1 MLYVYKASAGSG
13 KTYRLTR
20 RYLEICFQHPDDPA
34 YFRHI
39 LTMTFTNA
47 ATAEMKSRILDELK
61 KLAFQP
67 DQAEHLGFLMRETE
81 RSKSSISQLAELIL
95 RQMMERYSS
104 FSVTTIDSFFQT
116 VLRLFTRE
124 LDIKAGYQVELNTD
138 AVLDKAVDAFLDD
151 IESGSQG
158 MYWIEAVLNKRWEA
172 GKSNSFRGELL
183 GLGRELF
190 SEGIYEKLAYIPSE
204 SLPDIRNQII
214 KRKMELEEAHQ
225 SILDRAGEV
234 LKKQGLEPESFK
246 GKSRSKARTWLVTYD
261 NIDKIAGDMDG
272 ALRKLSSA
280 LHVEEE
286 WIKDSTRGGERQELL
301 TAFEKLQPLL
311 EETIDFI
318 LNRLPIYQ
326 SFKSMSD
333 NIESFAF
340 LSLLDTYVQQYC
352 DENQRV
358 LISETTELLRKVI
371 DYQMLPFF
379 YERLGERYDH
389 ILLDEFQD
397 TSSSQWENLEVLVDN
412 AVAQAGGSALI
423 VGDVKQAIYRWRNG
437 EWSILQSQLKE
448 KYDPE
453 DKYEEENLSE
463 NWRSSKEIVDF
474 NNQMYRELP
483 QLIAKAYQDE
493 YQFNSEGGALLP
505 EILEHVYQGA
515 SQNIDEAILEK
526 RRGGYVYLDFFLKGI
541 KDSVKQFGVSEEMEK
556 ADQEEAMFEQLRKT
570 VSQAQDRGF
579 RRRDICILVRKKNE
593 SAEVAR
599 RLLAW
604 QGEEDGD
611 QFKFASPEVVRLD
624 QSFSVQLIMAFFQLM
639 MNPSEKVARAEW
651 QQARAYLEG
660 DAAHSEAAQSER
672 EDLETLLAQAH
683 SQSLWEIAEELITL
697 YHLGDHSGEIP
708 FLQEFQDQ
716 LLEFSA
722 SEGGHVREWLNYWE
736 DHRIYAQSV
745 LLPEE
750 QDAIRL
756 MTIHKSKGKEFPV
769 LIVPYVNWGLN
780 ILQEAGNKTETL
792 WVDDLDLDGLQLPTF
807 PVNFDKRLWVSSL
820 SHVFQKELVEQL
832 LDALNLLYVATTRA
846 KNELYLF
853 AMDIHPTDMKS
864 VGDALFHSSFVQNL
878 IGTSPTDPELG
889 RFTHRLGH
897 PVTIESGEAS
907 PVNPESLHTY
917 PAGTRLPSLSARL
930 SRVEMG
936 EEELSPLSRGSLL
949 HSIMEQVFSEADL
962 NKNLTRAVESGQ
974 ISRAEEA
981 DIRAD
986 LLALIQDPKIG
997 PLLQKKSNYL
1007 AERAILL
1014 PDGSMQRPD
1023 RVLIDE
1029 EHVWVIDF
1037 KSGKKY
1043 SSHQRQVQSY
1053 MHTLQE
1059 MQALPVKGYL
1069 IYMDEQELVP
1079 VQAQLN
1085 L

>member
-20 RYLEICFQHPDDPA
+20 RYLQICFQHPEDPA

-47 ATAEMKSRILDELK
+47 ATAEMKGRILDELK

-67 DQAEHLGFLMRETE
+67 DKAEHLDFLKEETK
-81 RSKSSISQLAELIL
+81 RSEADIQSLAEQIL

-138 AVLDKAVDAFLDD
+138 AVLDKAMDAFLDD
-151 IESGSQG
+151 IESGSPG
-158 MYWIEAVLNKRWEA
+158 MYWIEKVLNKRWEA
-172 GKSNSFRGELL
+172 GKSNSFRRELRAL
-183 GLGRELF
+183 GKELF
-190 SEGIYEKLAYIPSE
+190 SEGIYEKLKLISGE
-204 SLPDIRNQII
+204 ELPEIRNEII
-214 KRKMELEEAHQ
+214 KRKNELEQEHQ
-225 SILDRAGEV
+225 SILDRGRAI
-234 LKKQGLEPESFK
+234 LKKHGLAPDSFS
-246 GKSRSKARTWLVTYD
+246 GKSKSKAQSWLVTHTDIDRVVSKYD
-261 NIDKIAGDMDG
+261 HVMRILSEGLNDESKWIAKKHKG
-272 ALRKLSSA
+272 K
-280 LHVEEE
+280 
-286 WIKDSTRGGERQELL
+286 ERQELL
-301 TAFEKLQPLL
+301 AAFEDLQPVL
-311 EETIDFI
+311 EETIDFM
-318 LNRLPIYQ
+318 LNRLPVYQ

-352 DENQRV
+352 EENQRV

-371 DYQMLPFF
+371 DFQMLPFF

-397 TSSSQWENLEVLVDN
+397 TSTSQWRNLEVLVEN

-453 DKYEEENLSE
+453 EKYAEENLGD

-474 NNQMYRELP
+474 NNQIYLELP
-483 QLIAKAYQDE
+483 QLIARAYQDE
-493 YQFNSEGGALLP
+493 YQFDPQGGVLLP
-505 EILEHVYQGA
+505 EILEHVYEGG
-515 SQNIDEAILEK
+515 SQEINPVIRDK
-526 RRGGYVYLDFFLKGI
+526 RRGGYVHLDFFLKATKQSAKHFDVS
-541 KDSVKQFGVSEEMEK
+541 KDMEK
-556 ADQEEAMFEQLRKT
+556 EEQEEAMFEQLRT
-570 VSQAQDRGF
+570 TITRAQERGAQL
-579 RRRDICILVRKKNE
+579 RDICILVRKGTE
-593 SAEVAR
+593 SAEVAK
-599 RLLAW
+599 RLLVW
-604 QGEEDGD
+604 QGEEGGD
-611 QFKFASPEVVRLD
+611 RFKFASPEVVRLD
-624 QSFSVQLIMAFFQLM
+624 QSFSVQLLMAFFHLM
-639 MNPSEKVARAEW
+639 MDPSEKVARAEW
-651 QQARAYLEG
+651 QQARAYLERDG
-660 DAAHSEAAQSER
+660 DHSEAALTKV
-672 EDLETLLAQAH
+672 EDLDALLEQAH
-683 SQSLWEIAEELITL
+683 SQSLWEIAEEIIQT
-697 YHLGDHSGEIP
+697 YQLGEEDGEIP

-722 SEGGHVREWLNYWE
+722 SEGGHVREWLSYWE
-736 DHRIYAQSV
+736 DNRIYAQSV
-745 LLPEE
+745 LLPDK

-780 ILQEAGNKTETL
+780 MLQEAGNKNETL
-792 WVDDLDLDGLQLPTF
+792 WVDDIDLEGLELPTF

-820 SHVFQKELVEQL
+820 SHAFQKELVEQL

-846 KNELYLF
+846 KHELYLF
-853 AMDIHPTDMKS
+853 AMEVHPTEIKS
-864 VGDALFHSSFVQNL
+864 VGDALFHSKFVQDA
-878 IGTSPTDPELG
+878 IGSEPSDFDLG
-889 RFTHRLGH
+889 RFTHTLGT
-897 PVTIESGEAS
+897 PFRMEVEKENK
-907 PVNPESLHTY
+907 VEQLSLHTY

-930 SRVEMG
+930 SRSEMG
-936 EEELSPLSRGSLL
+936 DEALSPLSRGSLL
-949 HSIMEQVFSEADL
+949 HGIMEQVFSETDL

-974 ISRAEEA
+974 ISSAEEA
-981 DIRAD
+981 DLRAD
-986 LLALIQDPKIG
+986 LLALIRDPKIG

-1014 PDGSMQRPD
+1014 PDGTMQRPD
-1023 RVLIDE
+1023 RVLIDDE
-1029 EHVWVIDF
+1029 QVWVIDF

-1043 SSHQRQVQSY
+1043 SSHQQQVQTY

-1059 MQALPVKGYL
+1059 MQELPVKGYL

-1085 L
+1085 V